1 MWVSHHYTCITSLCT
16 LSFPLPPQL
25 PSPAPSHPSWS
36 SQSWPVL
43 PVLPG
48 IPVLP
53 SNVSPI
59 IHLTYATAYMLMLL
73 SPLSYSL
80 PPPRWPQVH
89 SPRGH
94 LHSFPANRFIN
105 SIFLDC
111 MNAKAVQSCPTLWDP
126 MHLCGPPG
134 SSVHGTLQARIL
146 EWVALHSS
154 RGSSRPRDGAIVS

>member
-1 MWVSHHYTCITSLCT
+1 M
-16 LSFPLPPQL
+16 
-25 PSPAPSHPSWS
+25 
-36 SQSWPVL
+36 L

-134 SSVHGTLQARIL
+134 SSVHAKPSGVPRGPSHLQFPWLLRATMRSPLTSPAQVEGTQGFLPQLGKPSRDLLQH
-146 EWVALHSS
+146 V
-154 RGSSRPRDGAIVS
+154 SRPDSPTMAREQ